1 MTVGPRSKRTCR
13 KVIAAVALAWP
24 VLGGLPRAMAQTTTA
39 PPVDESKLAD
49 DKKSLTE
56 VNKELTNP
64 IGTAAH

>member
-1 MTVGPRSKRTCR
+1 
-13 KVIAAVALAWP
+13 
-24 VLGGLPRAMAQTTTA
+24 MAQTTTA